1 MRRRRWAIVAV
12 IAVVVVAIPA
22 SLLIWTPGVKA
33 VVTNT
38 GTTAMR
44 NVRVE
49 VTGGAYPIGDLQPGE
64 KRSVRVRPKG
74 ESHIVLR
81 YADPDGATHAVD
93 VDCYFESGYSGSIAA
108 DVADGKVTRI
118 DNAIRL
124 TPY

>member
-1 MRRRRWAIVAV
+1 MRRRRWAIAV
-12 IAVVVVAIPA
+12 IAFVVLAVPA

-49 VTGGAYPIGDLQPGE
+49 VTGRAYAIGDLQPGE
-64 KRSVRVRPKG
+64 SRSVRVRPKG

-81 YADPDGATHAVD
+81 YVDPNGATQAVT